1 LFLPEAMEAVE
12 WVLRHFFSP
21 NQPPQYRLII
31 VTVKHASAPAIEP
44 IGPDTLIW
52 SLLCE
57 PVVDLIP
64 SLRATQ
70 RDAMWRNIGGA
81 PVLFVYTDASKEE
94 EGAARVVDH
103 ATDLCSWARVNDAM
117 FKAVERGRRWC
128 DERRDG
134 GGVAVADSTSTTMI
148 HSSNGNPMA
157 TGSDLGLAFFIF

>member
-1 LFLPEAMEAVE
+1 M
-12 WVLRHFFSP
+12 
-21 NQPPQYRLII
+21 
-31 VTVKHASAPAIEP
+31 
-44 IGPDTLIW
+44 
-52 SLLCE
+52 
-57 PVVDLIP
+57 
-64 SLRATQ
+64 
-70 RDAMWRNIGGA
+70 
-81 PVLFVYTDASKEE
+81 LFVYTDASKEE

-157 TGSDLGLAFFIF
+157 TGSDLGLAFFYFLKIDFLCRLLTADTKNRLFFVQ